1 VHRLIPICLA
11 AVLAAV
17 LLASCAPQR
26 EVPPFE
32 GWTYTRDGA
41 ASRFTHR
48 LPAAP
53 RTHLVLRGYVD
64 EFTVSVDRKR
74 VYAYRDSAANGR
86 LTLHVIALPPDSAG
100 ATIEL
105 FVPRTPDSAIFGA
118 APLLAT
124 NATLPVAL
132 AQITVHPWRDDLAD
146 IVLGFLF
153 TVIGI
158 VSLLAAALRRRGDVT
173 TMAAMGAFTS
183 LYGARLVLD
192 SYVPI
197 FFGASLRTI
206 AQWDAIITYVIP
218 IAGWYVPLRLIG
230 DGWKRSLRWQ
240 VLAFAV
246 FAPIAIA
253 SDFITGR
260 PESLEPVNNVLVIA
274 GGINIL
280 GNLLYLRQRR
290 TPELR
295 VVLAGS
301 VVFMLFA
308 LVNNL
313 SALGLLPWRRDVE
326 SIGFVIFVGSLGYA
340 ATRAFVRG
348 ERERIAIDHELDT
361 AREIQ
366 RSILPASMPDVRG
379 LRVRAGYDPASS
391 VAGDVYDFLRVDESH
406 TGVLVADVAGHGV
419 PAALIASMVKVAV
432 SSQTHLRHD
441 PASMLRDL
449 NITLR
454 REVHRAFVTA
464 TYLWFDMDARTVT
477 VCNAGHI
484 PPLLFR
490 DGAFSDL
497 GPQGVLL
504 GRFASAHYSASS
516 HELRRADR
524 VVAFTDGILEARN
537 GRDEQFGEERLRA
550 IIAAGADAD
559 AVLHAV
565 NKWRGTS
572 RDDVDD
578 LTIVVIDVT

>member
-1 VHRLIPICLA
+1 MLLA
-11 AVLAAV
+11 A
-17 LLASCAPQR
+17 CAPQR
-26 EVPPFE
+26 EVPSFE

-48 LPAAP
+48 LPATP
-53 RTHLVLRGYVD
+53 HTHLVLRAYVD
-64 EFTVSVDRKR
+64 AFTVSVDEKP
-74 VYAYRDSAANGR
+74 VYEFRDPAANGR
-86 LTLHVIALPPDSAG
+86 LTLHVVALPPDSSG
-100 ATIEL
+100 KPIEL
-105 FVPRTPDSAIFGA
+105 LVPRTPDSTIFGA
-118 APLLAT
+118 SPLLAT
-124 NATLPVAL
+124 NATLPIAI
-132 AQITVHPWRDDLAD
+132 AQITVRPWRDDLAD
-146 IVLGFLF
+146 IILGFLF
-153 TVIGI
+153 VVIGV

-173 TMAAMGAFTS
+173 TIAAMGAFTF

-197 FFGASLRTI
+197 FFGASLRAI
-206 AQWDAIITYVIP
+206 NQWNAIITYVIP

-230 DGWKRSLRWQ
+230 EGWKRSLRWQ
-240 VLAFAV
+240 VVAFAS

-253 SDFITGR
+253 TDFITGR
-260 PESLEPVNNVLVIA
+260 PESLEAVNNVLVIA

-280 GNLLYLRQRR
+280 VNLLNAPRR
-290 TPELR
+290 SSDLR

-308 LVNNL
+308 LGNNL
-313 SALGLLPWRRDVE
+313 SALGLLPWRSDAE
-326 SIGFVIFVGSLGYA
+326 SIGFVIFVSSLGYA

-348 ERERIAIDHELDT
+348 ERERIAIDNELDT

-379 LRVRAGYDPASS
+379 LRVQAGYDPASS
-391 VAGDVYDFLRVDESH
+391 VAGDVYDFLRVDETH

-449 NITLR
+449 NVTLR

-464 TYLWFDMDARTVT
+464 TYLWFDMDARAVT

-516 HELRRADR
+516 HDLRDGDR
-524 VVAFTDGILEARN
+524 IVAFTDGILEARN
-537 GRDEQFGEERLRA
+537 TRDEQFGDERLRA
-550 IIAAGADAD
+550 IIANGGDAD
-559 AVLHAV
+559 AMLRAV
-565 NKWRGTS
+565 NEWRGTS
-572 RDDVDD
+572 RDDFDD